1 MTFDPRS
8 LDRLRSLGRQL
19 PQELPKPIPSK
30 NKEPTKKD
38 KLHPIE
44 TEKNPQAL
52 FEELIKAS
60 PDGKVPAHLLDRLK
74 KTESLNIEKQPFK
87 ESFSELDTNQRAVKS
102 KNKSTNNNLLEDDL
116 YISFQRLLLEEDD

>member
-19 PQELPKPIPSK
+19 PQELPKPILSK
-30 NKEPTKKD
+30 NNEPNSKD

-52 FEELIKAS
+52 FKELIKNNDLILVKGSNGMHLSKITQAINLHF
-60 PDGKVPAHLLDRLK
+60 KTLEKNHLLSRN
-74 KTESLNIEKQPFK
+74 T
-87 ESFSELDTNQRAVKS
+87 S
-102 KNKSTNNNLLEDDL
+102 K
-116 YISFQRLLLEEDD
+116 I

>member
-30 NKEPTKKD
+30 NKEPNKKG

-52 FEELIKAS
+52 FEALIKAS
-60 PDGKVPAHLLDRLK
+60 PDGNVPGHLLARLQEIEINQLNSKSNSPNNSKPNKTKPHSKSIK
-74 KTESLNIEKQPFK
+74 KTNEELLYA
-87 ESFSELDTNQRAVKS
+87 SFDR
-102 KNKSTNNNLLEDDL
+102 
-116 YISFQRLLLEEDD
+116 FLLEEED

>member
-30 NKEPTKKD
+30 NKEPNKKD

-60 PDGKVPAHLLDRLK
+60 PDGNVPGHLLARLQEIPK
-74 KTESLNIEKQPFK
+74 VILPTIQNPIKPSLIQKT
-87 ESFSELDTNQRAVKS
+87 
-102 KNKSTNNNLLEDDL
+102 
-116 YISFQRLLLEEDD
+116 